1 MQEPAELISMSTPAI
16 GMDFVAESAVAEHE
30 RTEQLREWLFTQTV
44 GIRERASSVTMI
56 YAGMAD
62 GHFVGCE
69 CAVLSTHSV
78 HSSLTRVR
86 ADICAGR

>member
-16 GMDFVAESAVAEHE
+16 GMEFVAGSAAAGAEKV
-30 RTEQLREWLFTQTV
+30 EQLREWLFTQTV

-69 CAVLSTHSV
+69 CAVLSARPV
-78 HSSLTRVR
+78 HSSLTRMC
-86 ADICAGR
+86 ADLRTGC